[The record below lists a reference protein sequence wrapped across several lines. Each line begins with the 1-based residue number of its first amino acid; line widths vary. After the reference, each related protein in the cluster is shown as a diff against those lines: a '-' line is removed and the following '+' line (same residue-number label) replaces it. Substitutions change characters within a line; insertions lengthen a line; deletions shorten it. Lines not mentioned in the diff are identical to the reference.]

1 MSNKYLSRLKNS
13 SLPELSYRAAQFFL
27 TLRLKSK
34 FFKNKNYINIPG
46 IDPEDVINLKMPEL
60 CEKVSIET
68 VEEILSGF
76 IFTLNTDKKEL
87 ADFEAEN
94 RNVFFADIKTGP
106 DAPDIRAV
114 WEPAR
119 LQHITLL
126 IAFATQSQNSSST
139 ESILKF
145 AKNEV
150 LQWIKTNPFPA
161 GPHYMSV
168 MECGLRIPL
177 FFFCLKILKLSN
189 KEFMLILSAV
199 YQHAWWISKRL
210 SLYSSL
216 GNHTVCECIGL
227 LFAGAIYKK
236 TKKGVKWLHTGID
249 ILNKELKHQ
258 ILEDGGPVEQSLS
271 YHRFVLDLY
280 WLAVDFIEKNDLGV
294 TEEMK
299 KRLIRA
305 EQFYGAFMTDQGETP
320 SIGDSDDGF
329 AIAPFISSLREK
341 TEQKRQEITHFK
353 HSGYTIIQ
361 TDNHASLIFD
371 HGSLGMAPLYNHGHA
386 DALSV
391 TLFKDGN
398 EIFVDPG
405 TYRYNG
411 VPEWRRYFKGTRAH
425 NTVTV
430 DGLDQAVQETGFIWS
445 HPFHAKI
452 LKNCEQ
458 NDTFLIQAEHDG
470 YDRLKKS
477 VRHKRTIV
485 FLNKTDFLIKDTFS
499 GTGAHAFELNFHLH
513 PDVTVSIQDGWW
525 QVINNSGPVFLKLV
539 DTVGFSLRNGE
550 KKPLCGWYSP
560 CYGIKLKCNL
570 LSCEKKGIAESIS
583 FITVICTNK
592 PLEDRIIFERIKQIE
607 KQT

>member
-1 MSNKYLSRLKNS
+1 MLNKYLLRLKHS

-34 FFKNKNYINIPG
+34 FFKNKNQINIPG

-60 CEKVSIET
+60 RGKVSIGT

-76 IFTLNTDKKEL
+76 IFTLNTDKKGL

-94 RNVFFADIKTGP
+94 RNVFFADIKP
-106 DAPDIRAV
+106 DATDIRAV

-126 IAFATQSQNSSST
+126 IAFAIQSQNSSST
-139 ESILKF
+139 EAVLKF
-145 AKNEV
+145 AKKEV
-150 LQWIKTNPFPA
+150 LRWINANPFPA
-161 GPHYMSV
+161 GPHYISV
-168 MECGLRIPL
+168 MECGLRIPV
-177 FFFCLKILKLSN
+177 FFFCLKILELSN
-189 KEFMLILSAV
+189 KEFMLILRTV

-236 TKKGVKWLHTGID
+236 TKKGAKWLHTGID

-294 TEEMK
+294 TGEME
-299 KRLIRA
+299 KRLIKA
-305 EQFYGAFMTDQGETP
+305 EEFYGAFMTEKGETP
-320 SIGDSDDGF
+320 SIGDSDGGF
-329 AIAPFISSLREK
+329 AIAPGISPERTHSRK
-341 TEQKRQEITHFK
+341 QGKKINHFK
-353 HSGYTIIQ
+353 NSGYTIINAANNVCV
-361 TDNHASLIFD
+361 TFD

-398 EIFVDPG
+398 AIFVDPG

-425 NTVTV
+425 NTVTI
-430 DGLDQAVQETGFIWS
+430 DGQDQALQETGFISS
-445 HPFHAKI
+445 HPFHTKI
-452 LKNCEQ
+452 LKSCEQ
-458 NDTFLIQAEHDG
+458 KDFFLIQAEHDG
-470 YDRLKKS
+470 YARLKKP
-477 VRHKRTIV
+477 VRHKRTV
-485 FLNKTDFLIKDTFS
+485 LFFNKTDFLIKDTFS
-499 GTGAHAFELNFHLH
+499 GKGSHEFELNFHLH
-513 PDVTVSIQDGWW
+513 PDADVFEQDGWW
-525 QVINNSGPVFLKLV
+525 KVSNKGSSVFIKRV
-539 DTVGFSLRNGE
+539 DAADFSVKNGE
-550 KKPLCGWYSP
+550 KNPLFGWYSP
-560 CYGIKLKCNL
+560 CYGIKLKSSV
-570 LSCEKKGIAESIS
+570 LSCGKKGGPDTVS
-583 FITVICTNK
+583 FITAICANNK
-592 PLEDRIIFERIKQIE
+592 PLDDGNVFERIKQIE
-607 KQT
+607 EQT